1 MKTVVLLYPT
11 SCIYEIVILNYFLH
25 FAGKEV
31 LFVSP
36 DGTPITAMEGYSI
49 NVSGKLTDIAP
60 DEIELAIV
68 PGGNI
73 KAIDNPIVWNCLKDI
88 KSRGG
93 ILAAICAGVDVLD
106 HAGILDGVVSTH
118 SSDLD
123 VAVTDQVITSRA
135 NGYVDFAIEVAKK
148 MNLFQDEADLQETTT
163 GGCSNSGSL
172 FLRYQYFSTYSA
184 TSFSGIENSFPIV
197 SMIASLLI

>member
-106 HAGILDGVVSTH
+106 HAGILDGV
-118 SSDLD
+118 
-123 VAVTDQVITSRA
+123 RRC
-135 NGYVDFAIEVAKK
+135 GYRSGHHLPGEWIYRFCNRSCKK
-148 MNLFQDEADLQETTT
+148 DEFI
-163 GGCSNSGSL
+163 SG
-172 FLRYQYFSTYSA
+172 
-184 TSFSGIENSFPIV
+184 
-197 SMIASLLI
+197 

>member
-36 DGTPITAMEGYSI
+36 DGTPIKAMEGYSI

-148 MNLFQDEADLQETTT
+148 MNLFQDEADLQET
-163 GGCSNSGSL
+163 
-172 FLRYQYFSTYSA
+172 
-184 TSFSGIENSFPIV
+184 
-197 SMIASLLI
+197 IAFWKDYRRMQ

>member
-60 DEIELAIV
+60 DEIELVIV

-73 KAIDNPIVWNCLKDI
+73 KAIDNPIVWKKILSESF
-88 KSRGG
+88 KSFL
-93 ILAAICAGVDVLD
+93 I
-106 HAGILDGVVSTH
+106 
-118 SSDLD
+118 
-123 VAVTDQVITSRA
+123 
-135 NGYVDFAIEVAKK
+135 F
-148 MNLFQDEADLQETTT
+148 LQ
-163 GGCSNSGSL
+163 
-172 FLRYQYFSTYSA
+172 Q
-184 TSFSGIENSFPIV
+184 
-197 SMIASLLI
+197 

>member
-36 DGTPITAMEGYSI
+36 DGNPITAMEGYSI

-73 KAIDNPIVWNCLKDI
+73 KAIDNPIVWNCLKDV
-88 KSRGG
+88 KSTGG

-106 HAGILDGVVSTH
+106 HAGILDRVVSTH

-148 MNLFQDEADLQETTT
+148 MNLFQDEADLQET
-163 GGCSNSGSL
+163 
-172 FLRYQYFSTYSA
+172 
-184 TSFSGIENSFPIV
+184 
-197 SMIASLLI
+197 IAFWKDYRRMQ

>member
-49 NVSGKLTDIAP
+49 NVSAKLTDIAT

-148 MNLFQDEADLQETTT
+148 MNLFQDEADLQET
-163 GGCSNSGSL
+163 
-172 FLRYQYFSTYSA
+172 
-184 TSFSGIENSFPIV
+184 
-197 SMIASLLI
+197 IAFWKDYRRMQ

>member
-73 KAIDNPIVWNCLKDI
+73 KAIDNPIVWNCLKAVSYTHLACSPRTPV
-88 KSRGG
+88 KSLT
-93 ILAAICAGVDVLD
+93 ISPATISPATAGTN
-106 HAGILDGVVSTH
+106 A
-118 SSDLD
+118 
-123 VAVTDQVITSRA
+123 
-135 NGYVDFAIEVAKK
+135 
-148 MNLFQDEADLQETTT
+148 
-163 GGCSNSGSL
+163 
-172 FLRYQYFSTYSA
+172 
-184 TSFSGIENSFPIV
+184 
-197 SMIASLLI
+197 LLPGTCLL